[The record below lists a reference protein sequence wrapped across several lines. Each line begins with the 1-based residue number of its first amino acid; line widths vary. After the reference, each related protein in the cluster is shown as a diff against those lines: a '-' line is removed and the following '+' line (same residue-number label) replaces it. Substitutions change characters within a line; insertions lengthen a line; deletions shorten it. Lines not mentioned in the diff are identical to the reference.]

1 MAIGPTIA
9 KEEWTMTAVARAP
22 RTATLPT
29 EEQDRRDRWVAAYR
43 ETWPAARRWAASGAV
58 SHAVETQA
66 D

>member
-9 KEEWTMTAVARAP
+9 QEECTMTAVARAP
-22 RTATLPT
+22 RTETLPT
-29 EEQDRRDRWVAAYR
+29 GEHDWRDRWVAAYR
-43 ETWPAARRWAASGAV
+43 ETWPTARRWAASGAV